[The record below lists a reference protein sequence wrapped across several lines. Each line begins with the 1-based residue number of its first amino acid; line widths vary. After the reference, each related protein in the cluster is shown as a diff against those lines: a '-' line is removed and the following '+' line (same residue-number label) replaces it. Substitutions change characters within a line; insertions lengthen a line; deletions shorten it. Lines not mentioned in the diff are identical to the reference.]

1 VQPGAGAVHAARRAP
16 EPGHRRIGQWRLSR
30 PLCRRSITVRTDHY
44 ATLGLTPTA
53 TPAEIR
59 TAYRQ
64 LARTTHPDATGAD
77 PETERRFKSVTRAY
91 EVLSRPS
98 RRRAYDERHQRGRF
112 GSPGSVGRA
121 TFEVERQLYHS
132 DLGHHSDFYRA
143 GDPLTVS
150 EAALAVGRDA
160 GWLRRAIRDG
170 RLAATRDGR
179 AYLLRRRDVERLDRS
194 SRRRRPLVVML
205 EDDVD
210 GDDGIGE
217 GPDPGSGDIGGS

>member
-16 EPGHRRIGQWRLSR
+16 EPGHRRIDQRPLSR
-30 PLCRRSITVRTDHY
+30 PRRRRSTTVRTDHY

-53 TPAEIR
+53 TQAEIR
-59 TAYRQ
+59 TAYRR

-77 PETERRFKSVTRAY
+77 PDTERRFKAVTRAY
-91 EVLSRPS
+91 EVLSRPG

-121 TFEVERQLYHS
+121 TFEVGRQLYHS

-143 GDPLTVS
+143 GDPLTVA
-150 EAALAVGRDA
+150 EAAVAVGRDA

-170 RLAATRDGR
+170 RLAATREGR

-194 SRRRRPLVVML
+194 SRRRRAFVVAVD
-205 EDDVD
+205 EGGD
-210 GDDGIGE
+210 GDEGLGE
-217 GPDPGSGDIGGS
+217 GPDPASPESGVA